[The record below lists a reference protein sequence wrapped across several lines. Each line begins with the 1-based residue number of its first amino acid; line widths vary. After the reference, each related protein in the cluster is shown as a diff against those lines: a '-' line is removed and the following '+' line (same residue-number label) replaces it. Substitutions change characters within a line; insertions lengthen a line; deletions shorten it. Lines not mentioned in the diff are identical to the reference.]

1 MNSREWS
8 SNSGLIFRQF
18 KIEMLSYCYGKH
30 FRILRL
36 NMPNYCIYAILTD
49 KNTNDRNGFQ
59 GLSYIGGWN
68 TTFHSMLLPSFI
80 MLFS

>member
-1 MNSREWS
+1 MKSREWS

-68 TTFHSMLLPSFI
+68 DYFSFHAPPFFHNVI
-80 MLFS
+80 